1 MDPLDKVLAVLM
13 LRMITVVREEPPA
26 GEGDS
31 DRKKNDR
38 K

>member
-13 LRMITVVREEPPA
+13 LRMVLAVREEIPDDK
-26 GEGDS
+26 EY
-31 DRKKNDR
+31 KKE